1 MEKRNYGFT
10 KEERAEFPPQ
20 PNQEEMN
27 VTIRYEDNSE
37 ESFLINEIPFEGPYS
52 FNIFTIGP
60 ALFGYKA
67 DSVEDIKKTLSKRFL
82 TLRPDLV
89 KIVIFSDLKNK
100 GARV

>member
-1 MEKRNYGFT
+1 MKKETYGFT
-10 KEERAEFPPQ
+10 SKEREKF
-20 PNQEEMN
+20 PNQPDPEKMN
-27 VTIRYEDNSE
+27 VTIKYEDNSE
-37 ESFLINEIPFEGPYS
+37 EIFPINKIPFEGPYS
-52 FNIFTIGP
+52 FNIFTRGP
-60 ALFGYKA
+60 TPFSYKA